1 MFTADTE
8 TVGQT
13 DDLQERISKVR
24 SGLMQ
29 ANLLELVDKL
39 SNASETIDQ
48 VFTGVR
54 QAQSMEDVKDEYGNV
69 MPVSEEVS
77 SRVDVIYVRE
87 LEETVEKVQEKTG
100 MDFDGFLEFIGSSAF
115 KGKSNRRRHERKLQ
129 LTSVLGFRKNS
140 VYNLSQAI
148 QAGSA

>member
-54 QAQSMEDVKDEYGNV
+54 QA
-69 MPVSEEVS
+69 
-77 SRVDVIYVRE
+77 
-87 LEETVEKVQEKTG
+87 
-100 MDFDGFLEFIGSSAF
+100 
-115 KGKSNRRRHERKLQ
+115 
-129 LTSVLGFRKNS
+129 
-140 VYNLSQAI
+140 
-148 QAGSA
+148 